1 MIKIRKGFVPGLNGQ
16 VVVTEPQI
24 IVAENVTP
32 EKNHKQQLHPMLEPT
47 EVNRPAV
54 GIKEKTGPAL
64 AGGGSGRED
73 NYTKTPAGEVELL
86 VAVPK
91 NYKQPKEYDR
101 PTTAGSTN
109 S

>member
-54 GIKEKTGPAL
+54 GIKEKTGLAL
-64 AGGGSGRED
+64 ADGRWEMVD
-73 NYTKTPAGEVELL
+73 IVVKIISPRHRQVRLNC
-86 VAVPK
+86 
-91 NYKQPKEYDR
+91 
-101 PTTAGSTN
+101 
-109 S
+109 